1 MAVGE
6 RYHQSQAGSQISYF
20 GLMGVWPERLPRHEA
35 KPRGGEIIKGRWVDT
50 SKGDALRPG
59 YRARLFGKEFNT
71 GVDPAL
77 FAATPPL
84 EAFKFRIS
92 RAAGDDRVH
101 IMLSDLKRAYSNAL
115 ARRELYV

>member
-1 MAVGE
+1 
-6 RYHQSQAGSQISYF
+6 
-20 GLMGVWPERLPRHEA
+20 MGVWPERLPRHEA

-59 YRARLFGKEFNT
+59 YRARLFGKEFST

-101 IMLSDLKRAYSNAL
+101 CTNQWAQVHLFVNTTPEVLRLEPNANGAFGSDTYQSHYTNAH
-115 ARRELYV
+115 